1 MEVKVFG
8 VEGCSSCD
16 RLFRTLQDIAAELGN
31 IQVDKENDLGVALT
45 YGLRVPPG
53 IAINGELVVKGRFP
67 DREELWALLA
77 SRQI

>member
-16 RLFRTLQDIAAELGN
+16 RLFRTLQHIAAELGN
-31 IQVDKENDLGVALT
+31 VQVDKENDLGVALT

-53 IAINGELVVKGRFP
+53 IAIDGELVVKGRFP